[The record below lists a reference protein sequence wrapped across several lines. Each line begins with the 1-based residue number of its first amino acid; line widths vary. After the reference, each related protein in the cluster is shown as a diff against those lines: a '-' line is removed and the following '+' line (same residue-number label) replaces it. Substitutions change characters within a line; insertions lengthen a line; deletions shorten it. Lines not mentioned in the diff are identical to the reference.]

1 MKFLGIPLRKPG
13 FNEFTA
19 AVVMGVGLWV
29 LAVGL
34 AQWLQMGLAKPEAG
48 ALLVVALWA
57 TVSTRCGIRVGQG
70 RRHLLA
76 NLAVSAL
83 LLAVYQGAWAMA
95 L

>member
-1 MKFLGIPLRKPG
+1 MTFLGIPLRRPG

-29 LAVGL
+29 LALGL
-34 AQWLQMGLAKPEAG
+34 AQWLHLGLGTPEAG
-48 ALLVVALWA
+48 ALLVVALWG

-70 RRHLLA
+70 RRHLAA
-76 NLAVSAL
+76 NVVVSAL
-83 LLAVYQGAWAMA
+83 LLAVYQGAWAVA